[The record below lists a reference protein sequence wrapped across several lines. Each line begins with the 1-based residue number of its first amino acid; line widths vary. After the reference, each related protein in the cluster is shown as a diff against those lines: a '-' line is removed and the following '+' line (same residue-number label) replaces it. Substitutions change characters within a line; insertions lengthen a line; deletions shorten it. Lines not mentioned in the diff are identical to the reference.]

1 MLKNSCN
8 YRTKFKWINASSNFA
23 ISVHIDQDWDSNPEE
38 LIFVNFH
45 EVTLFFNNEFAE
57 RVGFEPTGRQR
68 RPPDFKS
75 GTINQ
80 LCHLSKI
87 DTLGLH
93 STTLPPPQNILNSLS
108 WVEGIRTL
116 GPTPFVLCRPT
127 IASLFVN

>member
-57 RVGFEPTGRQR
+57 AEGFEPPCQLITDLMIFKTILFTDLST
-68 RPPDFKS
+68 PPK
-75 GTINQ
+75 
-80 LCHLSKI
+80 
-87 DTLGLH
+87 
-93 STTLPPPQNILNSLS
+93 
-108 WVEGIRTL
+108 
-116 GPTPFVLCRPT
+116 
-127 IASLFVN
+127 

>member
-38 LIFVNFH
+38 LILVNFH

-57 RVGFEPTGRQR
+57 SVGVDPNTFHSTSCFQDSPAGRC
-68 RPPDFKS
+68 S
-75 GTINQ
+75 S
-80 LCHLSKI
+80 LSKI

-93 STTLPPPQNILNSLS
+93 LTTLSPLPEYFIIFLKLEWKGFEPSDLLLS
-108 WVEGIRTL
+108 FYVGQ
-116 GPTPFVLCRPT
+116 P
-127 IASLFVN
+127 

>member
-1 MLKNSCN
+1 MYSNPHPHRGSQPGNLTNYITNSMLKNSCN

-75 GTINQ
+75 GTIDQ
-80 LCHLSKI
+80 LCHLSK
-87 DTLGLH
+87 
-93 STTLPPPQNILNSLS
+93 
-108 WVEGIRTL
+108 
-116 GPTPFVLCRPT
+116 
-127 IASLFVN
+127 

>member
-57 RVGFEPTGRQR
+57 NVGVDPNTFHSTSCFQDSPGGR
-68 RPPDFKS
+68 S
-75 GTINQ
+75 SS
-80 LCHLSKI
+80 LSEI
-87 DTLGLH
+87 DTLGHAFSH
-93 STTLPPPQNILNSLS
+93 SAIISRISLEYSLS
-108 WVEGIRTL
+108 
-116 GPTPFVLCRPT
+116 
-127 IASLFVN
+127 

>member
-8 YRTKFKWINASSNFA
+8 YRTKFKWINAFFQFQWINAFFQFQWINASSNFA

-45 EVTLFFNNEFAE
+45 EVTLYFNNEFAE

-75 GTINQ
+75 GAIDQ

-93 STTLPPPQNILNSLS
+93 LTTLSPLPEYFNI
-108 WVEGIRTL
+108 
-116 GPTPFVLCRPT
+116 P
-127 IASLFVN
+127 